1 MSSIHNEIFNFY
13 KIKNEYEKY
22 IKKKK
27 KKFIY
32 EITGINEKYDNDDE
46 RKKAY
51 KNLNNSYIKK
61 TFNEAINNGKSYKD
75 CKVCKNK
82 DGLIF
87 LQDESRLQ
95 IKCSTKKCSMNTIIE
110 KPYYY
115 NIDKRDT
122 DLFNEIN
129 ELKKKVI
136 KIKLDLIFKFSRENE
151 TLQKFEE
158 VKDNLIIK
166 SDNLLK
172 IRKKYYEIIKLDNEN
187 LEENNKNIIEHI
199 RIIKQSVKE
208 AKLNK
213 EKDSSKLIEDLTAIS
228 EAYTELYKLL
238 KDYRNTKFKNNDYI
252 SDPISDS
259 NFFTDKI
266 ISKLIQN
273 THNIN
278 DLYIQN

>member
-1 MSSIHNEIFNFY
+1 
-13 KIKNEYEKY
+13 
-22 IKKKK
+22 
-27 KKFIY
+27 
-32 EITGINEKYDNDDE
+32 
-46 RKKAY
+46 
-51 KNLNNSYIKK
+51 
-61 TFNEAINNGKSYKD
+61 
-75 CKVCKNK
+75 
-82 DGLIF
+82 
-87 LQDESRLQ
+87 
-95 IKCSTKKCSMNTIIE
+95 
-110 KPYYY
+110 
-115 NIDKRDT
+115 KRDT

>member
-1 MSSIHNEIFNFY
+1 MGSIDEEILNFY
-13 KIKNEYEKY
+13 KKKTDYEKY
-22 IKKKK
+22 IKKNKK
-27 KKFIY
+27 TFLY
-32 EITGINEKYDNDDE
+32 QVTGVNDKYDNAE
-46 RKKAY
+46 LRKQAY
-51 KNLNNSYIKK
+51 NNLSINYIKK
-61 TFNEAINNGKSYKD
+61 KFNEAINDGQTYRM
-75 CKVCKNK
+75 CKECRSK

-87 LQDESRLQ
+87 KQDQESLQ
-95 IKCSTKKCSMNTIIE
+95 IICSTKKCKMNTIIQ

-115 NIDKRDT
+115 NIEKRDI

-129 ELKKKVI
+129 ELKKEII
-136 KIKLDLIFKFSRENE
+136 KIKLDLIFKFSKESE

-172 IRKKYYEIIKLDNEN
+172 MRKKYYEIIKVDNEN
-187 LEENNKNIIEHI
+187 LEEINKDIIEHI

-208 AKLNK
+208 AKINK
-213 EKDSSKLIEDLTAIS
+213 ERDSSKIIEDLTSIS
-228 EAYTELYKLL
+228 VAYSDLYKLL
-238 KDYRNTKFKNNDYI
+238 KDYRNNKFKGNDLI
-252 SDPISDS
+252 SNPIDERH
-259 NFFTDKI
+259 FLTDKV

>member
-1 MSSIHNEIFNFY
+1 MSSINEEIFNFY

-27 KKFIY
+27 KNFIY
-32 EITGINEKYDNDDE
+32 EITGINEKYDNEVD

-51 KNLNNSYIKK
+51 NNLNHSYVKK

-75 CKVCKNK
+75 CKECKNK
-82 DGLIF
+82 DGLVF
-87 LQDESRLQ
+87 NQQEGRLQ
-95 IKCSTKKCSMNTIIE
+95 IICSTKKCKMNRIIE

-115 NIDKRDT
+115 NIDKRDA

-129 ELKKKVI
+129 ELKKEII
-136 KIKLDLIFKFSRENE
+136 KIKLDLIFKFSKENE

-172 IRKKYYEIIKLDNEN
+172 VRKKYYEIIKLDNDN
-187 LEENNKNIIEHI
+187 LEEKNKFIIEHI
-199 RIIKQSVKE
+199 RIIKQSIKE
-208 AKLNK
+208 AKINK

-228 EAYTELYKLL
+228 EAYNDLYKLL
-238 KDYRNTKFKNNDYI
+238 KDYRNSKFKDNDYI